1 MAHNASNQLRNTTAQ
16 FNQGANEKIISK
28 SIVSELKM
36 IFCLYGN
43 LCLITPHNHFPPLVL
58 GLRVTS

>member
-28 SIVSELKM
+28 SVVSELQM
-36 IFCLYGN
+36 IFCL
-43 LCLITPHNHFPPLVL
+43 
-58 GLRVTS
+58 

>member
-1 MAHNASNQLRNTTAQ
+1 MAHNASNQLRNSTTAQ

-36 IFCLYGN
+36 IFCL
-43 LCLITPHNHFPPLVL
+43 
-58 GLRVTS
+58 